1 MLSCFFC
8 DMVFACHLGDCI
20 NPAIALR
27 IESICHGQSEIYH
40 ETLQGVWCRKCHSGS
55 FVWSQHN
62 YNMLQVDNVNPGSIT
77 LAINWWVP
85 PRSSG
90 QWLQKTL
97 PPHWLLQLGVLQN
110 PGWTTLLDA
119 ASTIHPTGFIPC
131 RFTNMMGQRLGE
143 LLPHV
148 CQIYQRCLCGPNEL
162 DPYLISHHFLWCF
175 TEVSVWNKQQPYG
188 SVKGDAFIFTEVACF
203 PFSFIIY
210 FCFVWPL
217 AFGSWLLTY
226 RFNASLNYI
235 VMLNH
240 LIQSSLNE
248 II

>member
-77 LAINWWVP
+77 LAINSWVP

-97 PPHWLLQLGVLQN
+97 PPPLITATGSFAKSWMNNTTGCCFYYSPHRFHTLPLYQHDGSTVRGAAATCLPNISKMSLRAKWTRPLSHIASFFMMFHRGVSMKQ
-110 PGWTTLLDA
+110 TATK
-119 ASTIHPTGFIPC
+119 
-131 RFTNMMGQRLGE
+131 FTDFKRNL
-143 LLPHV
+143 H
-148 CQIYQRCLCGPNEL
+148 
-162 DPYLISHHFLWCF
+162 
-175 TEVSVWNKQQPYG
+175 
-188 SVKGDAFIFTEVACF
+188 
-203 PFSFIIY
+203 
-210 FCFVWPL
+210 
-217 AFGSWLLTY
+217 
-226 RFNASLNYI
+226 
-235 VMLNH
+235 
-240 LIQSSLNE
+240 
-248 II
+248 